1 MAEQEIQVIE
11 EQTRQKE
18 LNDVNQN
25 KSNDRKVMVEDEN
38 SEGDKSGKLGS
49 KNDTTNSIAS
59 TGETV
64 EVAIST
70 KKIKNNPNPN
80 TGPKKD
86 DGDDPYDPYVNNFNF
101 IQNRM

>member
-1 MAEQEIQVIE
+1 MAEQVSE

-18 LNDVNQN
+18 LNDMSQN
-25 KSNDRKVMVEDEN
+25 KSNDRRVTVEDEN
-38 SEGDKSGKLGS
+38 SEGDKSDS
-49 KNDTTNSIAS
+49 KNDTTSFFAS

-80 TGPKKD
+80 TGSKKD
-86 DGDDPYDPYVNNFNF
+86 NGDDPYDPYVNSFNF
-101 IQNRM
+101 INFIQTFRM